1 MYIKKKSNLTLDLFE
16 IKKKFYSV
24 FLFKNILE

>member
-16 IKKKFYSV
+16 IKIVFYSV